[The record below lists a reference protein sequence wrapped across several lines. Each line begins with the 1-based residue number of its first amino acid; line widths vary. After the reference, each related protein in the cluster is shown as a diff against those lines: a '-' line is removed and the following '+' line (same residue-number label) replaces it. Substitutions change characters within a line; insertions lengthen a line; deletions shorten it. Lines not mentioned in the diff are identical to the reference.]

1 MGIRPVEIKKRG
13 EALHETN
20 PMMGHRGVRLG
31 ITYPEVTEMQVR
43 AIFEAA
49 AELKKDGKYAQ
60 ARTDGPGHLRRA
72 ASWT

>member
-1 MGIRPVEIKKRG
+1 MADIKKRG

-31 ITYPEVTEMQVR
+31 ITYPEVTEMQIR

-49 AELKKDGKYAQ
+49 AELKKAGKKRQ
-60 ARTDGPGHLRRA
+60 ARDHGPGHLRRA
-72 ASWT
+72 ANSTSPR